1 MTQPTEEKICS
12 DCGKLIDGTIDGL
25 CDHVSELLGVKVE
38 HQYVKCDIT
47 KTVKLVLVLNDIDFD
62 MDRQLYREE
71 EEE

>member
-1 MTQPTEEKICS
+1 MAQPTEGTTCG

-25 CDHVSELLGVKVE
+25 CEHVSQLLGTKVE
-38 HQYVKCDIT
+38 IGYVKNDDGD
-47 KTVKLVLVLNDIDFD
+47 VRLSLVLHDIDFD